1 MSNWVTGVVCVL
13 FLLAF
18 IVAGYMIASDWIKMV
33 VQQVRFGRGMYAEF
47 KADKQEWERNKAS
60 QGDTA
65 PQGGDTMRSSA
76 ISPDESSSGRP

>member
-33 VQQVRFGRGMYAEF
+33 IQQVRFGRGMYEEF
-47 KADKQEWERNKAS
+47 KAEKQEWERNKAS
-60 QGDTA
+60 QEGT
-65 PQGGDTMRSSA
+65 PSQGGETMRSSA